1 MRHMIAFSG
10 VFLVTILI
18 FVYIGYKIDNYLG
31 TTPIFIFIGLAYS
44 LYGSFKLL
52 MIKKDEADE

>member
-1 MRHMIAFSG
+1 MIAFSG